1 MHNPLKQKKV
11 AGNKMT
17 NELVSTVLLS
27 EKRKNALLILMNGA
41 ATIEEIKESL
51 TGTTSAIMAQIKIL
65 FEQGLIEQ
73 NDGKYRLTYIG
84 QILMKKIHPLIS
96 TLDVLEENKNY
107 WVNRDLSSV
116 PDSLLD
122 RIGEVGKVII
132 HEPDLSHL
140 FEPPKELLLS
150 LEKTKNVFTLYSY
163 FCPSCPNNYSKL
175 AKKEVN
181 FDMILTKSVYD
192 RLKEEYTEQYNAMMT
207 SKNSNLFICD
217 DNIIKLGALS
227 ITDDL
232 VNIAFFNKQG
242 IFDHKKMISFD
253 ENARIWGTDLFLY
266 YKEMSHKVEKC
277 PT

>member
-1 MHNPLKQKKV
+1 MK
-11 AGNKMT
+11 
-17 NELVSTVLLS
+17 NELVSTVFLS
-27 EKRKNALLILMNGA
+27 EKRKSALLTLMNGP

-73 NDGKYRLTYIG
+73 NNGKYRLTYIG
-84 QILMKKIHPLIS
+84 QILMKKIQPLIG

-107 WVNRDLSSV
+107 WMNRDLSSI
-116 PDSLLD
+116 PQPLLD
-122 RIGEVGKVII
+122 RIGELGKVII

-140 FEPPKELLLS
+140 FEPPMELLLS
-150 LEKTKNVFTLYSY
+150 LGKTKNVFTFYSY

-181 FDMILTKSVYD
+181 FDMILTKSVYN
-192 RLKEEYTEQYNAMMT
+192 RLKEEYTEQYSAMMV

-217 DNIIKLGALS
+217 DNIIKLGSLS

-232 VNIAFFNKQG
+232 VNIAFFNKQR
-242 IFDHKKMISFD
+242 IFDHKKLISFD
-253 ENARIWGTDLFLY
+253 ESAHKWGTDLFLH
-266 YKEMSHKVEKC
+266 YKQMSQKVDKSS
-277 PT
+277 TLNTVV

>member
-1 MHNPLKQKKV
+1 MKD
-11 AGNKMT
+11 
-17 NELVSTVLLS
+17 ELVSTVFLS
-27 EKRKNALLILMNGA
+27 EKRKNTLLILINGP

-65 FEQGLIEQ
+65 FEHGLIEQ
-73 NDGKYRLTYIG
+73 NDGKYKLTYVG

-132 HEPDLSHL
+132 HDPDLSHL

-150 LEKTKNVFTLYSY
+150 LEKTKNVSTLYSY

-181 FDMILTKSVYD
+181 FEMILTKSVYD

-217 DNIIKLGALS
+217 DDIIKLGALS

-242 IFDHKKMISFD
+242 MFDHKKVISFN
-253 ENARIWGTDLFLY
+253 ESARIWGMDLFLY
-266 YKEMSHKVEKC
+266 FKEMSYKVEKY
-277 PT
+277 PNPIQ